1 MYLLKY
7 NAIIFF
13 FLLLKYY
20 LSLIIKII
28 CMLLFQILYI
38 VWNMDV
44 INLTMPNVSLF
55 FLIVS
60 RDHKNIDV
68 IYIYIV

>member
-1 MYLLKY
+1 MLSF
-7 NAIIFF
+7 FF